1 MFKKLKIKIKNK
13 GELLALGL
21 LIIITVISTTYY
33 NSTKNRITNNYKDII
48 NNIYFKKTVNHF
60 LDNLEPKYKKVRHQ
74 IKNGETFDSILEQY
88 SIDQKEIKDI
98 KNQLSKEININKLN
112 TNQKINFTIDQS
124 NNYLKILYFYFK

>member
-74 IKNGETFDSILEQY
+74 IKNGETFDSILEVL
-88 SIDQKEIKDI
+88 
-98 KNQLSKEININKLN
+98 NRSKGNKGH
-112 TNQKINFTIDQS
+112 KKSTI
-124 NNYLKILYFYFK
+124 